1 MLPLTKFISVAPVI
15 ALVVTPQ
22 VALAQKPTDLIGKDL
37 SNWVKRGGNAD
48 FAIKGNEIVGRAV
61 MDTPNSFLCTKKSY
75 GDFVLEYDFRV
86 DPRLNSGVQI
96 RSECFDHETQ
106 VQWRDKTIVV
116 PAGRVHGY
124 QIEID
129 PDPKRDRWW
138 TAGVYDEGRRD
149 WLYPGQLG
157 GNEKEFTEQGRK
169 NFRQGEWNHVKV
181 EALGPTIKTWLNGKA
196 CASITDS
203 MTIRGFIGL
212 QVHNIGND
220 ASLKGIQVR
229 WKNMKITDLTPK
241 VNTLSKEE
249 RAAGWTLLWDGKTS
263 KGWRSAKADQF
274 PAKGWEMEN
283 GILSVLASG
292 GAESA
297 AGGDIV
303 TRERYNAFELL
314 VDFKISPG
322 ANSGIKYFCQPNLDP
337 VTGTGAKSATGSAI
351 GLEYQILDDALHPD
365 AKLGLNGDRTLG
377 SLYDLIPAA
386 KSKRP
391 APVGEWNTARIVC
404 TGKHVQHWLNGQLVL
419 EYDRGSRDFRGHVA
433 ESKFKSIPGFGEWS
447 DGHILLQDHG
457 DRVSF
462 CNIKLRKL
470 PVKG

>member
-1 MLPLTKFISVAPVI
+1 MLPLTKSISVASII

-48 FAIKGNEIVGRAV
+48 YAIQGTEIVGRAV

-157 GNEKEFTEQGRK
+157 GNEKEFTDQGRK

-181 EALGPTIKTWLNGKA
+181 EAVGPLIKTWLNGKA

-203 MTIRGFIGL
+203 MTMRGFIGL
-212 QVHNIGND
+212 QVHNIGE
-220 ASLKGIQVR
+220 
-229 WKNMKITDLTPK
+229 K
-241 VNTLSKEE
+241 VALS
-249 RAAGWTLLWDGKTS
+249 
-263 KGWRSAKADQF
+263 
-274 PAKGWEMEN
+274 
-283 GILSVLASG
+283 I
-292 GAESA
+292 GA
-297 AGGDIV
+297 
-303 TRERYNAFELL
+303 
-314 VDFKISPG
+314 
-322 ANSGIKYFCQPNLDP
+322 
-337 VTGTGAKSATGSAI
+337 
-351 GLEYQILDDALHPD
+351 
-365 AKLGLNGDRTLG
+365 
-377 SLYDLIPAA
+377 
-386 KSKRP
+386 
-391 APVGEWNTARIVC
+391 
-404 TGKHVQHWLNGQLVL
+404 
-419 EYDRGSRDFRGHVA
+419 
-433 ESKFKSIPGFGEWS
+433 
-447 DGHILLQDHG
+447 
-457 DRVSF
+457 
-462 CNIKLRKL
+462 
-470 PVKG
+470 